1 MRGLTPSVSRPAYLT
16 DYRLMFCMKYGMAA
30 AEKCPG
36 QEIHGVLHRVT
47 KEELAKLDKI
57 ETWYIRDLVELTC
70 YEGRKEKVTG
80 KVMGSVY
87 VLNPELV
94 NNDPDLFNEYPPKE
108 RYMDILK
115 EGATKHGVDEAY
127 INDVLGKTEFDPR
140 KSKKDWKTFKK
151 IAKDTNK
158 EYETLPQMNLDDI
171 KKKNNENE
179 DIIFAALNNNVLRLD
194 ISEPCTHRGI
204 IQSRDSDQLS
214 YIVAAKWI
222 YDPLYGVPE
231 SYEDMGED
239 QRLAVEDWFIEFFLV
254 GDMVDRWSLVAKLI

>member
-115 EGATKHGVDEAY
+115 EGAIKHGVDEAY

-140 KSKKDWKTFKK
+140 KCKENWETFEK

-171 KKKNNENE
+171 KKKNTENE

-204 IQSRDSDQLS
+204 IQSRDCDQLS